1 MTRWS
6 RPNPPLS
13 STARTAV
20 LASKRLGM
28 FEPHQE
34 IADLEAEIDEL
45 ADAAERCRKVI
56 VLARVATGAGGLLL
70 VVTLVGLFR
79 SGPTALVLAITAVL
93 GGLALFGSHTSTRDQ
108 IMAKIRVREA
118 RRAQLI
124 GELELRDVEA
134 NKGA

>member
-1 MTRWS
+1 MLNS
-6 RPNPPLS
+6 
-13 STARTAV
+13 
-20 LASKRLGM
+20 
-28 FEPHQE
+28 HQE

>member
-1 MTRWS
+1 MLNS
-6 RPNPPLS
+6 
-13 STARTAV
+13 
-20 LASKRLGM
+20 
-28 FEPHQE
+28 HQE

-108 IMAKIRVREA
+108 IRAKIRAREA

-124 GELELRDVEA
+124 GELDLRDVEA
-134 NKGA
+134 NEGA

>member
-1 MTRWS
+1 MPDPR
-6 RPNPPLS
+6 
-13 STARTAV
+13 
-20 LASKRLGM
+20 
-28 FEPHQE
+28 QE

-70 VVTLVGLFR
+70 VVTLIGLVR
-79 SGPTALVLAITAVL
+79 AGPVTLVLAIAGVL

-108 IMAKIRVREA
+108 IRAKIRAREA

-124 GELELRDVEA
+124 GELDLRDVEA
-134 NKGA
+134 NEGA

>member
-1 MTRWS
+1 MPDS
-6 RPNPPLS
+6 
-13 STARTAV
+13 
-20 LASKRLGM
+20 
-28 FEPHQE
+28 HQE
-34 IADLEAEIDEL
+34 IADLEGEIDEL

-108 IMAKIRVREA
+108 ILTKIRAREA

-124 GELELRDVEA
+124 GELDLRDVEA
-134 NKGA
+134 NEGA

>member
-1 MTRWS
+1 MPDS
-6 RPNPPLS
+6 
-13 STARTAV
+13 
-20 LASKRLGM
+20 
-28 FEPHQE
+28 HQE

-56 VLARVATGAGGLLL
+56 VLAKVATGAGGLLL

-108 IMAKIRVREA
+108 IMTKIRAREA

-124 GELELRDVEA
+124 GELDLRDVEA
-134 NKGA
+134 NEGA

>member
-1 MTRWS
+1 M
-6 RPNPPLS
+6 LD
-13 STARTAV
+13 
-20 LASKRLGM
+20 
-28 FEPHQE
+28 PHQK

-108 IMAKIRVREA
+108 ILTKIRAREA

-124 GELELRDVEA
+124 GELDLRDVEA
-134 NKGA
+134 NEGA

>member
-1 MTRWS
+1 MPDS
-6 RPNPPLS
+6 
-13 STARTAV
+13 
-20 LASKRLGM
+20 
-28 FEPHQE
+28 HQE

-108 IMAKIRVREA
+108 IRAKIRAREA

-124 GELELRDVEA
+124 GELDLRDVEA
-134 NKGA
+134 NEGA

>member
-1 MTRWS
+1 MLNS
-6 RPNPPLS
+6 
-13 STARTAV
+13 
-20 LASKRLGM
+20 
-28 FEPHQE
+28 HQE

-124 GELELRDVEA
+124 GELDLRDVEA
-134 NKGA
+134 NEGA

>member
-1 MTRWS
+1 MLNS
-6 RPNPPLS
+6 
-13 STARTAV
+13 
-20 LASKRLGM
+20 
-28 FEPHQE
+28 HQE

-70 VVTLVGLFR
+70 VVTPVGLFR

-108 IMAKIRVREA
+108 IMAKISAHDA

-124 GELELRDVEA
+124 GELNLHDVEA
-134 NKGA
+134 NEGA

>member
-1 MTRWS
+1 MLNS
-6 RPNPPLS
+6 
-13 STARTAV
+13 
-20 LASKRLGM
+20 
-28 FEPHQE
+28 HQE

-108 IMAKIRVREA
+108 ITAKLGAREA

-124 GELELRDVEA
+124 GELDLRDVEA
-134 NKGA
+134 NEGASGR

>member
-1 MTRWS
+1 M
-6 RPNPPLS
+6 PD
-13 STARTAV
+13 
-20 LASKRLGM
+20 
-28 FEPHQE
+28 PHQA

-56 VLARVATGAGGLLL
+56 VLARVAAGVGGVLFAI
-70 VVTLVGLFR
+70 TLVGLFR

-108 IMAKIRVREA
+108 ILTKIRAREA

-124 GELELRDVEA
+124 GELDLRDVEA
-134 NKGA
+134 NEGA

>member
-1 MTRWS
+1 MLNS
-6 RPNPPLS
+6 
-13 STARTAV
+13 
-20 LASKRLGM
+20 
-28 FEPHQE
+28 HQE

-108 IMAKIRVREA
+108 IMTKIRAREA

-124 GELELRDVEA
+124 GELDLRDVEA
-134 NKGA
+134 NEGA

>member
-1 MTRWS
+1 
-6 RPNPPLS
+6 
-13 STARTAV
+13 
-20 LASKRLGM
+20 M

-108 IMAKIRVREA
+108 IMATIGAREA
-118 RRAQLI
+118 RRAQPI
-124 GELELRDVEA
+124 GELDLRDVGA
-134 NKGA
+134 DKGA

>member
-1 MTRWS
+1 MPDS
-6 RPNPPLS
+6 
-13 STARTAV
+13 
-20 LASKRLGM
+20 
-28 FEPHQE
+28 HQE

-56 VLARVATGAGGLLL
+56 VLAKVATGAGALLL

-79 SGPTALVLAITAVL
+79 SGPTALVLAITGVF

-108 IMAKIRVREA
+108 IIAEIRACEA

-124 GELELRDVEA
+124 GELDLRDVEA
-134 NKGA
+134 NEGA

>member
-1 MTRWS
+1 MLNS
-6 RPNPPLS
+6 
-13 STARTAV
+13 
-20 LASKRLGM
+20 
-28 FEPHQE
+28 HQE
-34 IADLEAEIDEL
+34 IDDLEAEIDEL

-70 VVTLVGLFR
+70 VVTLVGLLR

-108 IMAKIRVREA
+108 ILTKIRAHDA

-124 GELELRDVEA
+124 GELDLRDVEA
-134 NKGA
+134 NEGA